1 MSVHKGITSLEEPF
15 KGRRQR
21 LPHLPGG
28 LLIRP
33 AFSPARPPASLPFQS
48 SQQTPGCGWRGGEVG
63 GQREFGEA
71 AQCGSETPG
80 VGSKGNELTI
90 QAEKDTGRS
99 QGPSPAPVRSELI
112 ARPCLPVS
120 HHSTSLRL
128 SSISEV
134 WPGGQSLSRAV
145 SWALGKI
152 PSFQASASPLAKGQG

>member
-21 LPHLPGG
+21 RHTCQGASSSALHSPHPG
-28 LLIRP
+28 
-33 AFSPARPPASLPFQS
+33 PPASLPFQS